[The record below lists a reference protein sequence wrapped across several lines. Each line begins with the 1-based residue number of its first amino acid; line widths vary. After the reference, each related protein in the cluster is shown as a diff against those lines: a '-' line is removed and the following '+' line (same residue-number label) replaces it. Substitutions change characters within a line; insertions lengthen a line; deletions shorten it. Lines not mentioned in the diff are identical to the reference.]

1 MGVSGG
7 GGQGVEGPGPEQ
19 AQAQVIGVEQG
30 VGDDGDLE
38 DNQDHNPCNKM
49 MMNKL
54 KYSFPSFLMS
64 MQCNGRPPTC
74 NFNRNC
80 WDSSTFR
87 VLFYKSMYEI
97 ICKVIKHTNIKL
109 IHISKRN
116 KTRVPVLI

>member
-1 MGVSGG
+1 MGVARG

-30 VGDDGDLE
+30 VGDNGDLE

-54 KYSFPSFLMS
+54 KYNCPSFLMS

-80 WDSSTFR
+80 CDFSTFS
-87 VLFYKSMYEI
+87 VL
-97 ICKVIKHTNIKL
+97 
-109 IHISKRN
+109 
-116 KTRVPVLI
+116 